1 MHCRDWEQ
9 SYKATIKS
17 VMETAKRNGVVA
29 IVDMPN
35 TQPALTTREL
45 VEKRL
50 ETALS
55 EGVTSGYYLYV
66 GATADPKQ
74 LREAVEIID
83 ENPKVLGMKL
93 YAGKST
99 GDLGI
104 SDEKSQSMIYKTLAE
119 VGYNGVIMLHC
130 EKEDMFNMAL
140 WDPSRPYTWNMARPP
155 QAEVESIKDQIRL
168 LQEHAV
174 KAHLHICHI
183 SAPESV
189 EIVDDARSS
198 MRISCGATP
207 HHLMLST
214 NDMQSEDGV
223 AYKVNPPLRDF
234 NSMRMLRE
242 MLKAGRIDLIESDH
256 APHSNGEK
264 AFAVGKSAGSYM
276 SGIPSLNIYSK
287 LIEGLLFDGFT
298 AAQIKELTYSNA
310 KKMFP
315 KIKE

>member
-1 MHCRDWEQ
+1 
-9 SYKATIKS
+9 
-17 VMETAKRNGVVA
+17 MEAAKKNGVVA

-35 TQPALTTREL
+35 TKPPLTTREL

-50 ETALS
+50 QTAIS

-99 GDLGI
+99 GNLEV
-104 SDEKSQSMIYKTLAE
+104 SDEKHQAIIYKTLAE
-119 VGYNGVIMLHC
+119 VGYKGVVMLHC
-130 EKEDMFNMAL
+130 EREDRFNMAL
-140 WDPSRPYTWNMARPP
+140 WDPSRPYTWNLARPP
-155 QAEVESIKDQIRL
+155 QAEIESVKDQIRL
-168 LQEHAV
+168 AQEHSV

-183 SAPESV
+183 SVPESV
-189 EIVDDARSS
+189 EIVDEARGS

-214 NDMQSEDGV
+214 NDMQSEDGI
-223 AYKVNPPLRDF
+223 AYKVNPPLRDL
-234 NSMRMLRE
+234 NSMRMLRD

-256 APHSNGEK
+256 APHSKEEK
-264 AFAVGKSAGSYM
+264 AFSPGKPASSYM
-276 SGIPSLNIYSK
+276 SGMPSLNIYSK
-287 LIEGLLFDGFT
+287 LIEGLLFDAFS

-310 KKMFP
+310 KRIFP

>member
-1 MHCRDWEQ
+1 MD
-9 SYKATIKS
+9 A
-17 VMETAKRNGVVA
+17 AKKNGVVA

-35 TQPALTTREL
+35 TQPPLTTREL

-50 ETALS
+50 QTAIS

-66 GATADPKQ
+66 GASADPKQ

-99 GDLGI
+99 GNLEV
-104 SDEKSQSMIYKTLAE
+104 SDEKHQAIIYKTLAE
-119 VGYNGVIMLHC
+119 VGYKGVVMLHC
-130 EKEDMFNMAL
+130 EREDMFNMAL
-140 WDPSRPYTWNMARPP
+140 WDPSRPYTWNLARPP
-155 QAEVESIKDQIRL
+155 QAEIESVKDQIRL
-168 LQEHAV
+168 AQEHSV

-183 SAPESV
+183 SVPESV
-189 EIVDDARSS
+189 EIVDEARGS

-214 NDMQSEDGV
+214 NDMQSEDGI

-234 NSMRMLRE
+234 NSMKMLRG

-256 APHSNGEK
+256 APHSKEEK
-264 AFAVGKSAGSYM
+264 IFSPGKPASSYM
-276 SGIPSLNIYSK
+276 SGMPSLNIYSK
-287 LIEGLLFDGFT
+287 LIEGLLFDAFS

-310 KKMFP
+310 KRIFP

>member
-1 MHCRDWEQ
+1 MD
-9 SYKATIKS
+9 A
-17 VMETAKRNGVVA
+17 AKKNGVVA

-35 TQPALTTREL
+35 TQPPLTTREL

-50 ETALS
+50 QTAIS

-66 GATADPKQ
+66 GASADPKQ

-99 GDLGI
+99 GNLEV
-104 SDEKSQSMIYKTLAE
+104 SDEKHQAIIYKTLAE
-119 VGYNGVIMLHC
+119 VGYKGVVMLHC
-130 EKEDMFNMAL
+130 EREDMFNMAL
-140 WDPSRPYTWNMARPP
+140 WDPSRPYTWNLARPP
-155 QAEVESIKDQIRL
+155 QAEIESVKDQIRL
-168 LQEHAV
+168 AQEHSV

-183 SAPESV
+183 SVPESV
-189 EIVDDARSS
+189 EIVDEARGS

-214 NDMQSEDGV
+214 NDMQSEDGI

-234 NSMRMLRE
+234 NSMRMLRD

-256 APHSNGEK
+256 APHSKEEK
-264 AFAVGKSAGSYM
+264 TFSPGKPASSYM
-276 SGIPSLNIYSK
+276 SGMPSLNIYSK
-287 LIEGLLFDGFT
+287 LIEGLLFDAFS

-310 KKMFP
+310 KRIFP